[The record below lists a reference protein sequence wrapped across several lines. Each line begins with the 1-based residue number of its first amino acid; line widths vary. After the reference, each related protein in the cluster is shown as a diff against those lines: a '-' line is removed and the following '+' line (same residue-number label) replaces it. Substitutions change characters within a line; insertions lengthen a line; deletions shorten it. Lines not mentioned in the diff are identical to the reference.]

1 MSEKKNFKV
10 ALVNPP
16 IIEGTFRHQLYLP
29 IGLAYLAAVLR
40 QNSIEAKIID
50 CQAQYINHQQLK
62 TELTAF
68 QPDIVGVT
76 SIAPLMSSALM
87 SAKAAKE
94 ALPGV
99 KVIMGGPHATFMDE
113 QIIAEQS
120 SVDIIVRGEG
130 EQTLLEIAQ
139 TLGDQTKL
147 HEIKGITFKENGKVL
162 RAPNRPFIE
171 DLDALPKPAY
181 DLFDLDRYRLFGK
194 RLLPIITSRGCPFQ
208 CNFCVATRMF
218 GKEYRMRSADSVLDE
233 MEWLKNTHGAE
244 AFTFY
249 DDTLTFNKERLFKI
263 LDGMK
268 TRSIN
273 LPWDCQ
279 TRVDQV
285 TPEVLAR
292 MHAAGC
298 QQVFFGV
305 ESGCQKVLNAISK
318 KTRVEQ
324 NEKAIKMAKEA
335 GLFVT
340 ISLIIGYPGETQ
352 DTLKETL
359 TFVQKTKP
367 DDVYVCVATPFPGTE
382 LRNAVEKNGW
392 KISDNWD
399 CFDTMTPVFENPELK
414 LTPEEIKTFREQFYD
429 SIYSPSYVIQHLL
442 RRNSY
447 SRMMARTAA
456 NHILWRL
463 RSARKPK
470 KAATAEA
477 TV

>member
-1 MSEKKNFKV
+1 MNMSMVEKKSVKV

-29 IGLAYLAAVLR
+29 IGLAYLAAVLEE
-40 QNSIEAKIID
+40 NGIEVKVID
-50 CQAQYINHQQLK
+50 CQALDINHERLRS
-62 TELTAF
+62 ELVSY
-68 QPDIVGVT
+68 QPNIVGIT
-76 SIAPLMSSALM
+76 SIAPLMSSALL
-87 SAKAAKE
+87 SAKAVKE
-94 ALPGV
+94 TLPGV
-99 KVIMGGPHATFMDE
+99 PVVMGGPHATFMDE
-113 QIIAEQS
+113 QIIANE
-120 SVDIIVRGEG
+120 SVVDLIVRGEG

-139 TLGDQTKL
+139 NLGVQNK
-147 HEIKGITFKENGKVL
+147 IRSIQGITFRDNNQVL
-162 RAPNRPFIE
+162 RTPNRPFIQN
-171 DLDALPKPAY
+171 LDTLPRPAY
-181 DLFDLDRYRLFGK
+181 NQFQLDKYRLFGK
-194 RLLPIITSRGCPFQ
+194 MVLPVITSRGCPFQ

-218 GKEYRMRSADSVLDE
+218 GKEYRMRSAESVL
-233 MEWLKNTHGAE
+233 
-244 AFTFY
+244 
-249 DDTLTFNKERLFKI
+249 DTLTFNKERLYKI
-263 LDGMK
+263 CDGMK
-268 TRSIN
+268 SRGIN

-285 TPEVLAR
+285 TPEVLAKMR
-292 MHAAGC
+292 AAGC

-324 NEKAIKMAKEA
+324 NEKAIKMAKDA

-382 LRNAVEKNGW
+382 LRNVVEKKGW

-399 CFDTMTPVFENPELK
+399 CFDTMTPVFENPELS
-414 LTPEEIKTFREQFYD
+414 LSPEEIKKFREQFYD
-429 SIYSPSYVIQHLL
+429 SIYSPSYVVQHLL

-456 NHILWRL
+456 NHIFWRL
-463 RSARKPK
+463 KSSRRPK
-470 KAATAEA
+470 KNVPAENS
-477 TV
+477 T